1 MINKE
6 QENIDKEFEKILQT
20 KESKRFAFWVLI
32 VFFGGFLLWAAFV
45 PLDEG
50 VPTMGKVVVDTK
62 RKAIQHSTGG
72 TIKEIYV
79 KEGDFVE
86 KDDILM
92 KLGDQ
97 KAQSEVFIEENNIK
111 SLEEN
116 MNLQRISLTKV
127 SGLIESGK
135 KQVKLVEEE
144 LDGIRGLVAEGYA
157 PKVQQISLEKELN
170 ELLSK
175 TNELK
180 GSKEQAIQTIEELKF
195 KLKAAKERLLI
206 SQRNLKQKEI
216 KSTVSGQVVD
226 LQKQAI
232 GSVIRPAE
240 KIMDIVPRDEMLL
253 IEAEIMP
260 NLIDRVAVGDD
271 VDIRFSNFSL
281 TPLLVVPGIVI
292 SISTDVL
299 FQEKTKLPY
308 YLARVKVTDVGLDSL
323 GDRKMRPGMEV
334 GVIVKT
340 GSRTL
345 LTYLLHPLTRRVA
358 FSMKEE

>member
-1 MINKE
+1 MSDEKLE
-6 QENIDKEFEKILQT
+6 KEFEEILQT
-20 KESKRFAFWVLI
+20 KSNKMLAFWTLVVL
-32 VFFGGFLLWAAFV
+32 FGGFLLWAAFV

-86 KDDILM
+86 KDELLM
-92 KLGDQ
+92 KLGDL

-116 MNLQRISLTKV
+116 VILQRISLVKV
-127 SGLIESGK
+127 SGLIETGE
-135 KQVKLVEEE
+135 KQVELVKEE
-144 LDGIRGLVAEGYA
+144 LEGIIGLVAEGYA
-157 PKVQQISLEKELN
+157 PKVQQIGLEKELN

-175 TNELK
+175 KNELK
-180 GSKEQAIQTIEELKF
+180 STREQAIQTIEELKF
-195 KLKAAKERLLI
+195 KLKAARERLI
-206 SQRNLKQKEI
+206 IAQRNLKQKEI
-216 KSTVSGQVVD
+216 KSSVSGQVVD
-226 LQKQAI
+226 LQKQSI
-232 GSVIRPAE
+232 GSVIKPAE
-240 KIMDIVPRDEMLL
+240 KIMDIVPQDEMLL
-253 IEAEIMP
+253 IETEIMP
-260 NLIDRVAVGDD
+260 NLIDRVAVGDN

-299 FQEKTKLPY
+299 FQEKTKLPF
-308 YLARVKVTDVGLDSL
+308 YLARVKVADTGLEML
-323 GDRKMRPGMEV
+323 GTRKMRPGMEV